1 MAGTGAAAAPPQA
14 LPPAP
19 GPAARRGAAAAAP
32 RGHLE
37 LATDA
42 LRCCLTGATLVCN
55 ASCAA
60 FMASRGAFGRG
71 SRAVAVAGK
80 LFMRSFHA
88 TGLLLLLTVLSQQ
101 LLGRNNNEARV
112 APRWWQIGGGGRG
125 RQDVLRRFVTAPTF
139 SLSFMFMAV
148 GLLTLIL
155 APGKEE
161 SYMAS
166 VGYMVGDVG
175 CFLHS
180 VAFCLVVYPELL
192 VQLRSIYAK
201 LKED

>member
-1 MAGTGAAAAPPQA
+1 MAGTRAAGAPPQA
-14 LPPAP
+14 LAPAP
-19 GPAARRGAAAAAP
+19 GPPARRGASAAAP
-32 RGHLE
+32 RGRLE

-55 ASCAA
+55 ASCVA
-60 FMASRGAFGRG
+60 FMASRGVFGKG
-71 SRAVAVAGK
+71 SHAAAVAGK
-80 LFMRSFHA
+80 LFMRSLHA

-101 LLGRNNNEARV
+101 LLGRNNEARV
-112 APRWWQIGGGGRG
+112 AQIGGGGRG
-125 RQDVLRRFVTAPTF
+125 RQDALRRFVTVPTF